1 MGNQTVRITV
11 AEAIVRYLIAQRCIV
26 DGAEQPLV
34 PAALAIFG
42 HGNVTSLGHSLQ
54 MHRDELPTWR
64 GQNEQGMGLAAT
76 AFTKAMRRQQFLL
89 CTSSVGPGATN
100 MVTAAGVAMANR
112 LPVLFISGDT
122 FASRLPDPVLQQVE
136 HFGSPSTTVNDAFRP
151 VVRFWD
157 RIMHPAQVLASLP
170 QAVDTMVD
178 PAEAGPAFI
187 GLPQDIGAEAYE
199 YPVAFFAPQLRYLN
213 RPRPDTRQ
221 VREAVALLKSA
232 QRPVI
237 IAGGGVHYS
246 LAEPDLA
253 MFAERRAIPVLE
265 TVAGKSTLVAD
276 HPCYAGPL
284 GVTGAA
290 AANAVLGEADV
301 VLAVGTRLQDFT
313 TGSWTAFAPNA
324 RIIALNAARFDARKH
339 QSMALVADA
348 REGLAALDAELGS
361 WQSPWPDR
369 ASRAQAQLRDFVAQR
384 ITPDG
389 NLPLSYAQVVGAV
402 HQAATADDYVLTAAG
417 GLPGELNINWLSKG
431 VATFDCEYGYSCMG
445 YEISGAWGAAM
456 AHRSGRVLAL
466 VGDGSYLMMNSD
478 LYSAVL
484 TGHPFTLVVCDNG
497 GYAVIERLQVG
508 QGGASYNN
516 MLRDS
521 LHADGQS
528 PAQARVD
535 FAAHAAAMGAQVHA
549 VTTAEEVHQ
558 VVAATR
564 TSPHTVVIVVKVRES
579 DWTGGGAFWQVGVP
593 EVSERPEVQAARAE
607 MDAGLQ
613 AQRRGV

>member
-1 MGNQTVRITV
+1 
-11 AEAIVRYLIAQRCIV
+11 
-26 DGAEQPLV
+26 
-34 PAALAIFG
+34 
-42 HGNVTSLGHSLQ
+42 
-54 MHRDELPTWR
+54 
-64 GQNEQGMGLAAT
+64 
-76 AFTKAMRRQQFLL
+76 
-89 CTSSVGPGATN
+89 
-100 MVTAAGVAMANR
+100 
-112 LPVLFISGDT
+112 
-122 FASRLPDPVLQQVE
+122 
-136 HFGSPSTTVNDAFRP
+136 
-151 VVRFWD
+151 
-157 RIMHPAQVLASLP
+157 MHPAQVLASLP
-170 QAVDTMVD
+170 QAVDTMLD

-199 YPVAFFAPQLRYLN
+199 YPVAFFAPQLRYLT

-221 VREAVALLKSA
+221 VRDAAALLTSA

-246 LAEPDLA
+246 LAEGDLA
-253 MFAERRAIPVLE
+253 TFAERHAIPVLE
-265 TVAGKSTLVAD
+265 TVAGKSSLVAD

-313 TGSWTAFAPNA
+313 TGSWTAFAAGA

-339 QSMALVADA
+339 QSLALVADA
-348 REGLAALDAELGS
+348 REGLVALDAELGS

-369 ASRAQAQLRDFVAQR
+369 AARAQAQLREFVAQR
-384 ITPDG
+384 MTPDG
-389 NLPLSYAQVVGAV
+389 DLPLSYAQVVGAV

-521 LHADGQS
+521 LQS
-528 PAQARVD
+528 GAHGPAQARVD
-535 FAAHAAAMGAQVHA
+535 FAAHAAAMGAQVYT
-549 VTTAEEVHQ
+549 VTTADEVFE

-564 TSPHTVVIVVKVRES
+564 TSPSTVVIVVTVRES
-579 DWTGGGAFWQVGVP
+579 DWTGGGAFWQVGIP
-593 EVSERPEVQAARAE
+593 EVSERPEVQAARAQ

-613 AQRRGV
+613 AQRRGI